1 MSKHYEITT
10 TKAYQTLGVVHR
22 TFKQIPGYA
31 RKQLYIAIV
40 LHFGNLN
47 YWKIFY
53 LRESSAKNH
62 QVTTTKWLCSY
73 IIL

>member
-1 MSKHYEITT
+1 MLAQSKDFGIDFTNDLHWSKHYETIIA
-10 TKAYQTLGVVHR
+10 KAYQTLGIVHR

-47 YWKIFY
+47 Y
-53 LRESSAKNH
+53 
-62 QVTTTKWLCSY
+62 
-73 IIL
+73 